1 MPANSPALS
10 PQAVDALLAIGA
22 AVQRRRK
29 GLRLSATA
37 VAEAA
42 GISRVTLHRIEKG
55 EPSVTIGAYLA
66 AFVALGLDAEVTAR
80 ETKTAAA
87 KEPDRKGWIPVRVR
101 IADYPKLKELAW
113 QVHGTPELTPREA
126 LGIYERN
133 WRHLDPATL
142 SEDESD
148 LVEALR
154 QGLGSDAVV

>member
-1 MPANSPALS
+1 M
-10 PQAVDALLAIGA
+10 
-22 AVQRRRK
+22 
-29 GLRLSATA
+29 
-37 VAEAA
+37 
-42 GISRVTLHRIEKG
+42 SRVTLHRVEKG

-66 AFVALGLDAEVTAR
+66 VFVALGLDAEVIAR
-80 ETKTAAA
+80 EAKSAAT
-87 KEPDRKGWIPVRVR
+87 KEPDRKGWIPARVR
-101 IADYPKLKELAW
+101 IVDYPKLKELAW

-142 SEDESD
+142 SKDESD